1 MLLSH
6 SLRLRL
12 LRLHLLLIFARL
24 LINEAECVLHIWV
37 VRVAHCRRIK
47 HIIPSTLFQT
57 LIKLLLNGEV
67 LLMDLIFDLL
77 NWSFASGVYIES
89 SIQIVQLSKALVCH

>member
-12 LRLHLLLIFARL
+12 LRLDLLLIFARM

-37 VRVAHCRRIK
+37 VRITHCRRIK
-47 HIIPSTLFQT
+47 HIIPSTLIQT
-57 LIKLLLNGEV
+57 LIKLLLNSEV

-77 NWSFASGVYIES
+77 DWSLTSGVYIES
-89 SIQIVQLSKALVCH
+89 SI